1 MEEFYRLS
9 LWNELSMTEEH
20 QTMKYVN
27 GLRYTI
33 QELVALHDV
42 FFVDETHNKVMK
54 IERL

>member
-9 LWNELSMTEEH
+9 LWYELSMTEEH